1 MATQVTFNIPSKL
14 DGALKE
20 LAIKKM
26 VSKSALIRIA
36 LAQYVAQEGAA
47 VNAILQQGEATV

>member
-14 DGALKE
+14 DESLKE

>member
-14 DGALKE
+14 DESLKE
-20 LAIKKM
+20 LAVKKM

>member
-1 MATQVTFNIPSKL
+1 MTTQVTFNIPSSL

-20 LAIKKM
+20 LAVKKM

-36 LAQYVAQEGAA
+36 LAQYVAKQEGA
-47 VNAILQQGEATV
+47 ES

>member
-1 MATQVTFNIPSKL
+1 MANQITFNIPSKL
-14 DGALKE
+14 DESLKE

-36 LAQYVAQEGAA
+36 LAQYVAKQEGA
-47 VNAILQQGEATV
+47 ES

>member
-1 MATQVTFNIPSKL
+1 MANQITFNIPCSLERELKKL
-14 DGALKE
+14 AV
-20 LAIKKM
+20 KKM